1 MPVYL
6 FSKMKW
12 IGESQSA
19 TIEWKWNGGI
29 FTLAPDDELN
39 GNALFPEGTIVYSKT
54 YD

>member
-12 IGESQSA
+12 IGESPSA
-19 TIEWKWNGGI
+19 KIEWRWNGGI
-29 FTLAPDDELN
+29 FTLAPDDDLN
-39 GNALFPEGTIVYSKT
+39 GNALFPKGTIVYSKA